1 MREVVKLAGI
11 LFIITS
17 VAAILLGFTNMATR
31 DVIAQQLELENTEAR
46 KSALPIAEEFEEVK
60 GKELEN
66 ALLTDFSSIDE
77 VYQGKDVYKRQ
88 LPTLYYQPSNI
99 SGMNMRRISLIKNV
113 LPVLVKHYFPIPVS
127 YTHLDVYK
135 RQVVGMATC
144 GIAAGARPVLTTI
157 MDEISRLEIKN
168 VTVAQTGCIGACRF
182 EPIVEVFSPEG
193 EKVTYIKMNPDKAKE
208 MVEIHIMNDRVLDEY
223 TMTVIDGK
231 VIDPVAK
238 DE

>member
-77 VYQGKDVYKRQ
+77 VYQGKKDGEIIGYTFKITSGGYGGEMVI
-88 LPTLYYQPSNI
+88 NVGI
-99 SGMNMRRISLIKNV
+99 SVEGKVTGIK
-113 LPVLVKHYFPIPVS
+113 IVS
-127 YTHLDVYK
+127 HSETPGLGAKAAEEDFQNQYIDKSADSPLSVIKGNASGNSEIED
-135 RQVVGMATC
+135 
-144 GIAAGARPVLTTI
+144 IAGAT
-157 MDEISRLEIKN
+157 
-168 VTVAQTGCIGACRF
+168 VTSNA
-182 EPIVEVFSPEG
+182 
-193 EKVTYIKMNPDKAKE
+193 VTDSVNLAIELYHQLFK
-208 MVEIHIMNDRVLDEY
+208 
-223 TMTVIDGK
+223 
-231 VIDPVAK
+231 
-238 DE
+238 

>member
-77 VYQGKDVYKRQ
+77 VYQGKKDGEIIGYTFKITSGGYGGEMVINVGISVEGKVTGIKIVSHSETPGLGAKAAEEDFQNQYIDKSADS
-88 LPTLYYQPSNI
+88 LYQSLK
-99 SGMNMRRISLIKNV
+99 GMPRNSEIEAI
-113 LPVLVKHYFPIPVS
+113 
-127 YTHLDVYK
+127 
-135 RQVVGMATC
+135 
-144 GIAAGARPVLTTI
+144 AGAT
-157 MDEISRLEIKN
+157 
-168 VTVAQTGCIGACRF
+168 VTSNA
-182 EPIVEVFSPEG
+182 
-193 EKVTYIKMNPDKAKE
+193 VTDSVNLAIELYHQLFK
-208 MVEIHIMNDRVLDEY
+208 
-223 TMTVIDGK
+223 
-231 VIDPVAK
+231 
-238 DE
+238 

>member
-77 VYQGKDVYKRQ
+77 VYQGKKDGEIIGYTFKITSGGYGGEMVI
-88 LPTLYYQPSNI
+88 NVGI
-99 SGMNMRRISLIKNV
+99 SVEGKVTGIK
-113 LPVLVKHYFPIPVS
+113 IVS
-127 YTHLDVYK
+127 HSETPGLGAKAAEEDFQNQYIDKSADSPLSVIK
-135 RQVVGMATC
+135 GNAS
-144 GIAAGARPVLTTI
+144 GNSEIEAIAGAT
-157 MDEISRLEIKN
+157 
-168 VTVAQTGCIGACRF
+168 VTSNA
-182 EPIVEVFSPEG
+182 
-193 EKVTYIKMNPDKAKE
+193 VTDSVNLAIELYHQLFK
-208 MVEIHIMNDRVLDEY
+208 
-223 TMTVIDGK
+223 
-231 VIDPVAK
+231 
-238 DE
+238 

>member
-77 VYQGKDVYKRQ
+77 VYQGKKDGEIIGYTFKITSGGYGGEMVI
-88 LPTLYYQPSNI
+88 NVGI
-99 SGMNMRRISLIKNV
+99 SVEGKVTGIK
-113 LPVLVKHYFPIPVS
+113 IVS
-127 YTHLDVYK
+127 HSETPGLGAKAAEEDFQNQYIDKSADSPLSVIK
-135 RQVVGMATC
+135 GNAS
-144 GIAAGARPVLTTI
+144 GNSEIEAIAGAT
-157 MDEISRLEIKN
+157 
-168 VTVAQTGCIGACRF
+168 VTSNA
-182 EPIVEVFSPEG
+182 
-193 EKVTYIKMNPDKAKE
+193 VTDSVNLSIELYHQLFK
-208 MVEIHIMNDRVLDEY
+208 
-223 TMTVIDGK
+223 
-231 VIDPVAK
+231 
-238 DE
+238 

>member
-77 VYQGKDVYKRQ
+77 VYQGKKDGEIIGYTFKITSGGYGGEMVI
-88 LPTLYYQPSNI
+88 NVGI
-99 SGMNMRRISLIKNV
+99 SG
-113 LPVLVKHYFPIPVS
+113 
-127 YTHLDVYK
+127 
-135 RQVVGMATC
+135 
-144 GIAAGARPVLTTI
+144 
-157 MDEISRLEIKN
+157 
-168 VTVAQTGCIGACRF
+168 
-182 EPIVEVFSPEG
+182 
-193 EKVTYIKMNPDKAKE
+193 
-208 MVEIHIMNDRVLDEY
+208 
-223 TMTVIDGK
+223 
-231 VIDPVAK
+231 
-238 DE
+238 